1 MTAPELPP
9 IVSIV
14 GKSNTGKTT
23 LIEKLIPLLVA
34 RGWRVGT
41 IKHDAHS
48 FDVDH
53 PGKDTWRH
61 REAGAAVVAL
71 SSAERLFV
79 TRTLSAPPSLAEI
92 VASAFAGHVD
102 LVVTEG
108 YKRGGAVKIEVH
120 RNARSD
126 ALICDPAVDD
136 LVAVVSDR
144 AWEVGVPVFGLD
156 DAEAIVEFIVT
167 RFLA

>member
-1 MTAPELPP
+1 MTAPKLPP

-14 GKSNTGKTT
+14 GKSNSGKTT
-23 LIEKLIPLLVA
+23 LIEKLIPRLVA

-61 REAGAAVVAL
+61 REAGASVVAL
-71 SSAERLFV
+71 SSAARLFV
-79 TRTLSAPPSLAEI
+79 TRTISAPPSLDEI
-92 VASAFAGHVD
+92 VAGAFAGHVD

-120 RNARSD
+120 RSARSD

-144 AWEVGVPVFGLD
+144 AWDVGVPVFDLDAD
-156 DAEAIVEFIVT
+156 DAIVDFIIA
-167 RFLA
+167 RFLT